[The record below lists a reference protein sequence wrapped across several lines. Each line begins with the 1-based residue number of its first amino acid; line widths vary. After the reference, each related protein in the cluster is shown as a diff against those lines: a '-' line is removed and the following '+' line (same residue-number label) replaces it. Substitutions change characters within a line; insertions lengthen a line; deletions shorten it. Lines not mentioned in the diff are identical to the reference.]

1 MRFWSLMIQVLW
13 RIYWMIAKFGPLEPL
28 PGKNIGN
35 WNLDLLGD
43 DGWKKVP
50 NIVVVKDG
58 DDSHGR
64 IRKKSTTKQIQ
75 LSRKVV
81 LVFWGFTLS
90 QIPTLKNVEKSHTSK
105 LHFTTNITSY
115 RASTQKQKI
124 IIFHSPSRFG
134 NHSLSAIP
142 RKKEIN
148 IIYIISSS
156 PKFCKTTFFQHKPNL

>member
-1 MRFWSLMIQVLW
+1 M
-13 RIYWMIAKFGPLEPL
+13 
-28 PGKNIGN
+28 
-35 WNLDLLGD
+35 
-43 DGWKKVP
+43 
-50 NIVVVKDG
+50 
-58 DDSHGR
+58 
-64 IRKKSTTKQIQ
+64 
-75 LSRKVV
+75 

-90 QIPTLKNVEKSHTSK
+90 QIPTLKNVEKNHTSK

-156 PKFCKTTFFQHKPNL
+156 PKFCKTKFFQHKPNLSGYFQSPSHSQPKKKSIPTFIPFIGFQDHRLHIPIPQRGIGRLRKKCCSKQLIC